1 MDIYRN
7 STHVIDNFFNDIQP
21 IIDLGNSLEYHN
33 NEAWPGLRTDNLLQ
47 INNTLAVEFAK
58 FFAKNIADKVF
69 YGLSKFEIDV
79 RFHKNDLYDVDEA
92 NSGWIHN
99 DDIDFAGLVYLNK
112 EEPNMSTGTSIFDK
126 TLFEDFEAEDY
137 QSRKELNLKKNVIN
151 KEIMSKYNNS
161 GFALVYDPVLKKEK
175 KISKKIDNKSL
186 FIFHKNLKKNSF
198 VKITNPINQKTV
210 IAEVISNKVR
220 FSDFYNSVIT
230 SRIADEL
237 SLNLNEPYIDL
248 VLISQN
254 STFIAKKAKTYNEE
268 KKVAE
273 KAPVDGIQ
281 IDNLGDVNQLKNEA
295 KKDNIFSYSIKI
307 ADFYY
312 KDSAMNMS
320 NRIIDETNIAN
331 PVIKTISNTKYRVLL
346 GPFND
351 IKKLE
356 DSFNE
361 IKSLDFE
368 NIEILKDV

>member
-1 MDIYRN
+1 MNYKSILI
-7 STHVIDNFFNDIQP
+7 VFFIFL
-21 IIDLGNSLEYHN
+21 LGCEQN
-33 NEAWPGLRTDNLLQ
+33 
-47 INNTLAVEFAK
+47 
-58 FFAKNIADKVF
+58 
-69 YGLSKFEIDV
+69 
-79 RFHKNDLYDVDEA
+79 
-92 NSGWIHN
+92 
-99 DDIDFAGLVYLNK
+99 
-112 EEPNMSTGTSIFDK
+112 
-126 TLFEDFEAEDY
+126 
-137 QSRKELNLKKNVIN
+137 NLKKNVIN
-151 KEIMSKYNNS
+151 KEIMSKYKNS
-161 GFALVYDPVLKKEK
+161 GFTLVYDPVLKKEK

-281 IDNLGDVNQLKNEA
+281 IDNLGDVNQPKNKA

-312 KDSAMNMS
+312 KDSAKNMS
-320 NRIIDETNIAN
+320 DRIIDETNITN

>member
-1 MDIYRN
+1 MNYK
-7 STHVIDNFFNDIQP
+7 SLL
-21 IIDLGNSLEYHN
+21 IILFIFLLGCEQN
-33 NEAWPGLRTDNLLQ
+33 N
-47 INNTLAVEFAK
+47 
-58 FFAKNIADKVF
+58 
-69 YGLSKFEIDV
+69 
-79 RFHKNDLYDVDEA
+79 
-92 NSGWIHN
+92 
-99 DDIDFAGLVYLNK
+99 LNK
-112 EEPNMSTGTSIFDK
+112 NTVN
-126 TLFEDFEAEDY
+126 
-137 QSRKELNLKKNVIN
+137 Q
-151 KEIMSKYNNS
+151 EIMTKYKNS

-210 IAEVISNKVR
+210 IAEVISNKVS

-281 IDNLGDVNQLKNEA
+281 IDNLGDVNQPKNEA

-312 KDSAMNMS
+312 KDSAKNMS
-320 NRIIDETNIAN
+320 DRIIDETNITN
-331 PVIKTISNTKYRVLL
+331 PVIKTLSNTKSRVLL

>member
-1 MDIYRN
+1 MNYKSVLI
-7 STHVIDNFFNDIQP
+7 VFFIFL
-21 IIDLGNSLEYHN
+21 LGCEQN
-33 NEAWPGLRTDNLLQ
+33 N
-47 INNTLAVEFAK
+47 
-58 FFAKNIADKVF
+58 
-69 YGLSKFEIDV
+69 
-79 RFHKNDLYDVDEA
+79 
-92 NSGWIHN
+92 
-99 DDIDFAGLVYLNK
+99 LNK
-112 EEPNMSTGTSIFDK
+112 DIVN
-126 TLFEDFEAEDY
+126 
-137 QSRKELNLKKNVIN
+137 Q
-151 KEIMSKYNNS
+151 EIMSKYKNS

-175 KISKKIDNKSL
+175 KISKKIDNRSL
-186 FIFHKNLKKNSF
+186 LIFHKNLKKNSF

-230 SRIADEL
+230 SRIAEEL

-254 STFIAKKAKTYNEE
+254 STFIAKKAKTFNEE

-281 IDNLGDVNQLKNEA
+281 IDNLGDVNKPKKEA
-295 KKDNIFSYSIKI
+295 EKDKIFSYSIKI

-312 KDSAMNMS
+312 KDSAKNMS

>member
-1 MDIYRN
+1 MNYKSILI
-7 STHVIDNFFNDIQP
+7 VFFI
-21 IIDLGNSLEYHN
+21 
-33 NEAWPGLRTDNLLQ
+33 
-47 INNTLAVEFAK
+47 F
-58 FFAKNIADKVF
+58 
-69 YGLSKFEIDV
+69 
-79 RFHKNDLYDVDEA
+79 
-92 NSGWIHN
+92 
-99 DDIDFAGLVYLNK
+99 LVGCEQN
-112 EEPNMSTGTSIFDK
+112 
-126 TLFEDFEAEDY
+126 
-137 QSRKELNLKKNVIN
+137 NLKKDVVNR
-151 KEIMSKYNNS
+151 EIMSKYKNS
-161 GFALVYDPVLKKEK
+161 GFTLVYDPVLKKEK

-210 IAEVISNKVR
+210 IAEVISNKVS

-281 IDNLGDVNQLKNEA
+281 IDNLGDVNQPKNKA

-320 NRIIDETNIAN
+320 NRIIDETNITN

>member
-1 MDIYRN
+1 MNYKSILI
-7 STHVIDNFFNDIQP
+7 VFFI
-21 IIDLGNSLEYHN
+21 
-33 NEAWPGLRTDNLLQ
+33 
-47 INNTLAVEFAK
+47 F
-58 FFAKNIADKVF
+58 
-69 YGLSKFEIDV
+69 
-79 RFHKNDLYDVDEA
+79 
-92 NSGWIHN
+92 
-99 DDIDFAGLVYLNK
+99 LVGCEQN
-112 EEPNMSTGTSIFDK
+112 
-126 TLFEDFEAEDY
+126 
-137 QSRKELNLKKNVIN
+137 NLKKDVVNR
-151 KEIMSKYNNS
+151 EIMSKYKNS
-161 GFALVYDPVLKKEK
+161 SFTLVYDPVLKKEK

-281 IDNLGDVNQLKNEA
+281 IDNLGDVNQSKNEA

-312 KDSAMNMS
+312 KDSAKNMS

>member
-1 MDIYRN
+1 MNYKSILI
-7 STHVIDNFFNDIQP
+7 VFFI
-21 IIDLGNSLEYHN
+21 
-33 NEAWPGLRTDNLLQ
+33 
-47 INNTLAVEFAK
+47 F
-58 FFAKNIADKVF
+58 
-69 YGLSKFEIDV
+69 
-79 RFHKNDLYDVDEA
+79 
-92 NSGWIHN
+92 
-99 DDIDFAGLVYLNK
+99 LVGCEQN
-112 EEPNMSTGTSIFDK
+112 
-126 TLFEDFEAEDY
+126 
-137 QSRKELNLKKNVIN
+137 NLKKDVVNR
-151 KEIMSKYNNS
+151 EIMSKYKNS
-161 GFALVYDPVLKKEK
+161 GFTLVYDPVLKKEK

-281 IDNLGDVNQLKNEA
+281 IDNLGDVNQSKNEA

-312 KDSAMNMS
+312 KDSAKNMS
-320 NRIIDETNIAN
+320 DRIIDETNISN